1 LKILVVLW
9 SCVVIDL
16 RYVLG
21 KFRMRD
27 AVEDGFAHRAI
38 RRAVV
43 EQDGTG
49 RCRNTMAA
57 TSRSR
62 IEPSR
67 SFCPAAFASAN
78 MLATTM
84 SIRLCKIYRGKSS
97 VATPLARRAKAGS

>member
-1 LKILVVLW
+1 
-9 SCVVIDL
+9 VVIDL

-21 KFRMRD
+21 QFRTRD

-49 RCRNTMAA
+49 LPQYHGG
-57 TSRSR
+57 R
-62 IEPSR
+62 IKITDRAEPIL
-67 SFCPAAFASAN
+67 CPAAFASAN

-97 VATPLARRAKAGS
+97 VATPLARRAKVGS